1 MTPRCV
7 LPVFAAV
14 LLLAAC
20 GGGSDF
26 SGKASVPSG
35 YATYRGDRVTFAYPR
50 GWQVAQRKD
59 PDGGSS
65 VRITPK
71 NTATTPY
78 GLILLVA
85 SPNGEKRYQNALKG
99 RRAVMKQVSKAKID
113 SDDKVDLPGT
123 KEAHRLTATAPARA
137 GTDPVEIKS
146 DSLDLLRS
154 NGDTLTIVA
163 AAPQRKG
170 GDKLDPKAVIDSVRL
185 P

>member
-1 MTPRCV
+1 MRMGATVRGHPDGLARALRCRAMTPRCV

-35 YATYRGDRVTFAYPR
+35 YATYRGDRVTFAHPR

-85 SPNGEKRYQNALKG
+85 
-99 RRAVMKQVSKAKID
+99 
-113 SDDKVDLPGT
+113 
-123 KEAHRLTATAPARA
+123 
-137 GTDPVEIKS
+137 
-146 DSLDLLRS
+146 
-154 NGDTLTIVA
+154 
-163 AAPQRKG
+163 
-170 GDKLDPKAVIDSVRL
+170 
-185 P
+185 